1 MALTADEAEL
11 VATDLFE
18 IRNKDRNRLN
28 KIKMYVQG
36 EPRLTWLPPSAPRE
50 LQALAQMSR
59 VNMIELIVRTATQQL
74 YVDGYAS
81 QDSEGAQQVWNVWQS
96 NRWDARQIGLHR
108 SISTY
113 GVGYGV
119 VLPGSPVA
127 VLKAYSPRTMTAAYG
142 NDTVWP
148 IYALQE
154 MPDCTWRLYDSTQ
167 VYVLSKGDVRKVV
180 NGKAVAFKYEAVFE
194 HGQGVTPVVRYLA
207 DEDLDFPV
215 RGDVEPHYTL
225 QDQINLTTF
234 SLLVAQHY
242 GAHGQKIIIAKMIDE
257 LEKKLRT
264 SANTTWTIKASPDDV
279 QVVEMSQTQLE
290 GFIESREA
298 SLRHL
303 SAISQTPAHELLGNL
318 ANLSAATL
326 IEARENQRQK
336 TVERQLVIGESHE
349 QLLGQ
354 AGVLGGVPMDPLARV
369 RWGQQFT
376 QATVPLVTMLTQIA
390 EKLHVPSEAL
400 LEHLP
405 FSSVDLAEIRRVM
418 GQPTEEAVVA
428 GEVPVTGVGVD

>member
-11 VATDLFE
+11 IATDLYT
-18 IRNKDRNRLN
+18 IRNKDRDRLN

-36 EPRLTWLPPSAPRE
+36 EPRLTWLPPGAPRE

-59 VNMIELIVRTATQQL
+59 VNMIELVVRTSVQQL
-74 YVDGYAS
+74 YVDGYTTAD
-81 QDSEGAQQVWNVWQS
+81 QGDAQTIWGVWQA

-113 GVGYGV
+113 GVGYGTA
-119 VLPGSPVA
+119 LPGQPVP

-142 NDTVWP
+142 NDTAWP
-148 IYALQE
+148 QFALQE
-154 MPDCTWRLYDSTQ
+154 MPDGSWRLYDDTS
-167 VYVLSKGDVRKVV
+167 VYVLTRGEVRKIVA
-180 NGKAVAFKYEAVFE
+180 NKAVAFQFQSVSE

-215 RGDVEPHYTL
+215 RGDVEPNYAL

-279 QVVEMSQTQLE
+279 QVVEMSQTQLG
-290 GFIESREA
+290 GFIDSREA

-326 IEARENQRQK
+326 VEARENQRQK

-354 AGVLGGVPMDPLARV
+354 AGAMLGIPIDPMARV
-369 RWGQQFT
+369 RWGRQFN
-376 QATVPLVTMLTQIA
+376 QATVPLVSMLTEIA
-390 EKLHVPSEAL
+390 DKLNVPSEAL

-405 FSSVDLAEIRRVM
+405 FSSADLAEIRRSMQVSAT
-418 GQPTEEAVVA
+418 GAGAVD
-428 GEVPVTGVGVD
+428 GSTGVVLSDQ

>member
-18 IRNKDRNRLN
+18 IRNQDRNRLN
-28 KIKMYVQG
+28 RIKMYVQG
-36 EPRLTWLPPSAPRE
+36 EPRMAWLPPNSPRE

-74 YVDGYAS
+74 YVDGYTSDDAAS
-81 QDSEGAQQVWNVWQS
+81 AQAVWNIWQA

-108 SISTY
+108 SVSTY
-113 GVGYGV
+113 GVGYGTA
-119 VLPGSPVA
+119 LPGQPVP
-127 VLKAYSPRTMTAAYG
+127 VLKAHSPRTMTAAYG
-142 NDTVWP
+142 NDSTWP
-148 IYALQE
+148 LYALQE
-154 MPDCTWRLYDSTQ
+154 MPDGTWRLYDETS
-167 VYVLSKGDVRKVV
+167 VYVLTRGDVRKVV
-180 NGKAVAFKYEAVFE
+180 NGKAVAFTVVSSYE

-215 RGDVEPHYTL
+215 RGDVEPNYTL

-326 IEARENQRQK
+326 VEARENQRQK

-354 AGVLGGVPMDPLARV
+354 AGVESGIPLDPMARV
-369 RWGQQFT
+369 RWGRQFS
-376 QATVPLVTMLTQIA
+376 QATAPLVTMLTQIA
-390 EKLHVPSEAL
+390 DKLGVPGEAL

-405 FSSVDLAEIRRVM
+405 FSSTDLADIRASM
-418 GQPTEEAVVA
+418 QATASAGAV
-428 GEVPVTGVGVD
+428 D

>member
-1 MALTADEAEL
+1 MALTMDEAEL

-18 IRNKDRNRLN
+18 IRNQDRNRLN

-36 EPRLTWLPPSAPRE
+36 EPRLTWLPPNAPRE

-59 VNMIELIVRTATQQL
+59 VNMIELVVRTSVQQL
-74 YVDGYAS
+74 YVDGYTTDDDAA
-81 QDSEGAQQVWNVWQS
+81 AQAIWGIWQA

-108 SISTY
+108 SVSTY
-113 GVGYGV
+113 GVAYGTS
-119 VLPGSPVA
+119 LPGQPVP
-127 VLKAYSPRTMTAAYG
+127 VLKAHSPRTMTAAYG
-142 NDTVWP
+142 NDSTWP
-148 IYALQE
+148 LYALQE
-154 MPDCTWRLYDSTQ
+154 MPDGTWRLYDETS
-167 VYVLSKGDVRKVV
+167 VYVLTRGDVRKVV
-180 NGKAVAFKYEAVFE
+180 KGKAVAFTAVSSYE

-215 RGDVEPHYTL
+215 RGDVEPNYAL
-225 QDQINLTTF
+225 QDQVNITTF

-290 GFIESREA
+290 GFIDSREA

-326 IEARENQRQK
+326 VEARENQRQK

-354 AGVLGGVPMDPLARV
+354 AGVESGIPLDPMARV
-369 RWGQQFT
+369 RWGRQFN
-376 QATVPLVTMLTQIA
+376 QATVPLVTMLTEIA
-390 EKLHVPSEAL
+390 QKLNVPGEAL

-405 FSSVDLAEIRRVM
+405 FSSADLSDIRQSMQASPAGQAVD
-418 GQPTEEAVVA
+418 
-428 GEVPVTGVGVD
+428 

>member
-11 VATDLFE
+11 TATDLYE

-36 EPRLTWLPPSAPRE
+36 EPRLTWLPPNAPRE
-50 LQALAQMSR
+50 LQALAQMAR
-59 VNMIELIVRTATQQL
+59 VNMTELVVRTAVQQL

-81 QDSEGAQQVWNVWQS
+81 QDTEGAQQVWAIWQA

-113 GVGYGV
+113 GVGYGS
-119 VLPGSPVA
+119 VLPGQPVP
-127 VLKAYSPRTMTAAYG
+127 VLKAHSPRTMTAAYG
-142 NDTVWP
+142 NDTTWP
-148 IYALQE
+148 RYALQE
-154 MPDCTWRLYDSTQ
+154 MPDGSWRLYDDVG
-167 VYVLSKGDVRKVV
+167 VYLLTLGETRKIV
-180 NGKAVAFKYEAVFE
+180 NNKAVAFRFESMYE
-194 HGQGVTPVVRYLA
+194 HGQSVTPIVRYLA

-215 RGDVEPHYTL
+215 RGDVEPNYSL

-264 SANTTWTIKASPDDV
+264 SANTTWTIKANPDDV
-279 QVVEMSQTQLE
+279 QVVEMSQTQLN
-290 GFIESREA
+290 GFIDSREA

-326 IEARENQRQK
+326 VEARENQRQK

-354 AGVLGGVPMDPLARV
+354 AGAMIGVPMDPMARV
-369 RWGQQFT
+369 RWGRQFN
-376 QATVPLVTMLTQIA
+376 QATVPLVSMLTQIA
-390 EKLHVPSEAL
+390 EKLNVPSEAL

-405 FSSVDLAEIRRVM
+405 FSTTEITEIRQSM
-418 GQPTEEAVVA
+418 QASNSAGAVD
-428 GEVPVTGVGVD
+428 G

>member
-36 EPRLTWLPPSAPRE
+36 EPRLTWLPPHAPRE
-50 LQALAQMSR
+50 LQALAQMAR
-59 VNMIELIVRTATQQL
+59 VNMIELVVRTSVQQL
-74 YVDGYAS
+74 YVDGYTSEDAATS
-81 QDSEGAQQVWNVWQS
+81 QAIWGIWQA

-113 GVGYGV
+113 GVAYGTA
-119 VLPGSPVA
+119 LPGEPVP
-127 VLKAYSPRTMTAAYG
+127 VLKAHSPRTMTTAYG
-142 NDTVWP
+142 NDDTWP
-148 IYALQE
+148 LYALQE
-154 MPDCTWRLYDSTQ
+154 MPDGTWRLYDQTL
-167 VYVLSKGDVRKVV
+167 VYVLARGDVRKVV
-180 NGKAVAFKYEAVFE
+180 NGKAVAFEVLSSYAHE
-194 HGQGVTPVVRYLA
+194 QGVTPVVRYLA

-215 RGDVEPHYTL
+215 RGDVEPNYAV

-242 GAHGQKIIIAKMIDE
+242 GAHGQKIIIGKMIDE

-279 QVVEMSQTQLE
+279 QVVEMNQTQLE

-303 SAISQTPAHELLGNL
+303 SALSQTPAHELLGNL

-326 IEARENQRQK
+326 VEARENQRQK

-354 AGVLGGVPMDPLARV
+354 AGASTGIPVDPMARV
-369 RWGQQFT
+369 RWGRQFS
-376 QATVPLVTMLTQIA
+376 QATVPLVTMLTEIA
-390 EKLHVPSEAL
+390 QKLNVPGEAL

-405 FSSVDLAEIRRVM
+405 FSNADLADIRDSM
-418 GQPTEEAVVA
+418 QANPAAPAV
-428 GEVPVTGVGVD
+428 D

>member
-11 VATDLFE
+11 IATDLYE

-36 EPRLTWLPPSAPRE
+36 EPRLTWLPPNAPRE
-50 LQALAQMSR
+50 LQALAQMAR
-59 VNMIELIVRTATQQL
+59 VNMIELVVRTAVQQL

-81 QDSEGAQQVWNVWQS
+81 QDTEGAQQVWAIWQA

-113 GVGYGV
+113 GVGYGS
-119 VLPGSPVA
+119 VLPGQPVP
-127 VLKAYSPRTMTAAYG
+127 VLKAHSPRTMTAAYG
-142 NDTVWP
+142 NDPTWP
-148 IYALQE
+148 RYALQE
-154 MPDCTWRLYDSTQ
+154 MPDGSWRLYDDVG
-167 VYVLSKGDVRKVV
+167 VYVLTLGETRKIV
-180 NGKAVAFKYEAVFE
+180 NNKAVAFRFESMYE
-194 HGQGVTPVVRYLA
+194 HGQGITPVVRYLA

-215 RGDVEPHYTL
+215 RGDVEPNYSL

-264 SANTTWTIKASPDDV
+264 SANTTWTIKANPDDV
-279 QVVEMSQTQLE
+279 QVVEMSQTQLG
-290 GFIESREA
+290 GFIDSREA

-326 IEARENQRQK
+326 VEARENQRQK

-354 AGVLGGVPMDPLARV
+354 AGAMAGVPMDPMARV
-369 RWGQQFT
+369 RWGRQFN
-376 QATVPLVTMLTQIA
+376 QATVPLVSMLTQIA
-390 EKLHVPSEAL
+390 EKLNVPPEAL

-405 FSSVDLAEIRRVM
+405 FSSTEITEIRQTM
-418 GQPTEEAVVA
+418 QASNAAGAVD
-428 GEVPVTGVGVD
+428 G

>member
-11 VATDLFE
+11 IATDLFE
-18 IRNKDRNRLN
+18 IRNQDRNRLN

-36 EPRLTWLPPSAPRE
+36 EPRMTWLPPGAPRE
-50 LQALAQMSR
+50 LQALAQMAR
-59 VNMIELIVRTATQQL
+59 VNMIELVVRTSVQQL
-74 YVDGYAS
+74 YVDGYTT
-81 QDSEGAQQVWNVWQS
+81 QDDADAQKIWSIWQA

-108 SISTY
+108 SVSTY
-113 GVGYGV
+113 GVGYGTS
-119 VLPGSPVA
+119 LPGDVA
-127 VLKAYSPRTMTAAYG
+127 PVLKAHSPRTMTAAYG
-142 NDTVWP
+142 NDTTWP
-148 IYALQE
+148 QYALQE
-154 MPDCTWRLYDSTQ
+154 MTDGTWRLYDDAL
-167 VYVLSKGDVRKVV
+167 VYVLTRGDVRRVV
-180 NGKAVAFKYEAVFE
+180 GGKAVAFTLTSSYEHE
-194 HGQGVTPVVRYLA
+194 QGVTPVVRYLA

-215 RGDVEPHYTL
+215 RGDVEPNFAI

-264 SANTTWTIKASPDDV
+264 SANTTWTIKANPDDV
-279 QVVEMSQTQLE
+279 QVVEMSQTQLG

-326 IEARENQRQK
+326 VEARENQRQK
-336 TVERQLVIGESHE
+336 TVERQLVIGEAHE

-354 AGVLGGVPMDPLARV
+354 AGSEVGIPVNPMARV
-369 RWGQQFT
+369 RWGRQFN
-376 QATVPLVTMLTQIA
+376 QATVPLVTMLTEIA
-390 EKLHVPSEAL
+390 QKLNVPGEAL

-405 FSSVDLAEIRRVM
+405 FSSTELVEIRQSM
-418 GQPTEEAVVA
+418 QAGPTSSDDQSV
-428 GEVPVTGVGVD
+428 